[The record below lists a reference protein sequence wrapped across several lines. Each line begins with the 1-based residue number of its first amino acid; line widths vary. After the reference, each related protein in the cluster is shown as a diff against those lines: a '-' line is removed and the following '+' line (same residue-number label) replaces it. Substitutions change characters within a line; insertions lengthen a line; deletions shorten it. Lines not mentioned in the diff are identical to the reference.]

1 MQSHIE
7 HSFIYCALFFPYFF
21 CYNALL
27 KVHRRKVARMQKNMI
42 PSKTK
47 SGLSNSLLSDTKHL
61 FIVVIIVIL
70 HIYMHSDF

>member
-7 HSFIYCALFFPYFF
+7 HSFIYCALFFPYY
-21 CYNALL
+21 YNALL
-27 KVHRRKVARMQKNMI
+27 KIHCKIARMQKNMI

-70 HIYMHSDF
+70 YIFMHSYF

>member
-27 KVHRRKVARMQKNMI
+27 KVHRRKIARMQKNMI

-47 SGLSNSLLSDTKHL
+47 VACLTAYLVTLSTCSS
-61 FIVVIIVIL
+61 
-70 HIYMHSDF
+70 S